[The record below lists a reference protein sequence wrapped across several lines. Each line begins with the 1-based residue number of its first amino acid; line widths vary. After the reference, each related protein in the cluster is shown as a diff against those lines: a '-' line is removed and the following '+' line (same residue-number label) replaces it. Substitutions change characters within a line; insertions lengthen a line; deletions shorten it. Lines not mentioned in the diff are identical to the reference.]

1 MTAARHS
8 VPVPLPPEDRG
19 RARFSPAAP
28 RGASLTETVNIRT
41 GLIRASGHL
50 TSQGADL
57 LSGTADHLRG
67 NGHSHVILDL
77 RDVRAVDDAGLD
89 ILRDLR
95 STFEAAG
102 DKLLI
107 RYAPELTGEPA

>member
-1 MTAARHS
+1 MTAQLS
-8 VPVPLPPEDRG
+8 PP
-19 RARFSPAAP
+19 AP
-28 RGASLTETVNIRT
+28 RGTSLTETVDART

-57 LSGTADHLRG
+57 LSGTADRLRD
-67 NGHSHVILDL
+67 NGHSRVTLDL
-77 RDVRAVDDAGLD
+77 RDVRAVDEAGLD

-107 RYAPELTGEPA
+107 RYGPDLAGDSA

>member
-1 MTAARHS
+1 VTAPTR
-8 VPVPLPPEDRG
+8 
-19 RARFSPAAP
+19 RAHPAAGLGTAP
-28 RGASLTETVNIRT
+28 ESPPGTFLTETVNMRT

-67 NGHSHVILDL
+67 NGHSHVTLDL
-77 RDVRAVDDAGLD
+77 RDVRAADDAGLD

-95 STFEAAG
+95 SAFEAAG
-102 DKLLI
+102 DELLI
-107 RYAPELTGEPA
+107 RYAPEQSGGGT

>member
-1 MTAARHS
+1 VTAH
-8 VPVPLPPEDRG
+8 VIPP
-19 RARFSPAAP
+19 AP
-28 RGASLTETVNIRT
+28 RGASLTETVNVRT

-67 NGHSHVILDL
+67 NGHSRVTLDL
-77 RDVRAVDDAGLD
+77 RDVRAADDAGLE

-95 STFEAAG
+95 SSFEADG

-107 RYAPELTGEPA
+107 RHAPQRTGEHA

>member
-1 MTAARHS
+1 MTLVPRLPSEDHVSARVS
-8 VPVPLPPEDRG
+8 PP
-19 RARFSPAAP
+19 AP
-28 RGASLTETVNIRT
+28 KGASLTETVNIRT

-67 NGHSHVILDL
+67 NGHSHVTLDL
-77 RDVRAVDDAGLD
+77 RAVQAADDAGLD

-95 STFEAAG
+95 KAFEATG

-107 RYAPELTGEPA
+107 RYGPELAGGHV

>member
-1 MTAARHS
+1 MTALVPQLS
-8 VPVPLPPEDRG
+8 PEDPVSTSFSPPVPRD
-19 RARFSPAAP
+19 
-28 RGASLTETVNIRT
+28 ASLTETVNSRT

-67 NGHSHVILDL
+67 NGHSHVTLDL
-77 RDVRAVDDAGLD
+77 RDVRAADDAGLD
-89 ILRDLR
+89 ILRELR
-95 STFEAAG
+95 SAFEAAG

-107 RYAPELTGEPA
+107 RHAPDLTDGRV

>member
-1 MTAARHS
+1 MT
-8 VPVPLPPEDRG
+8 VP
-19 RARFSPAAP
+19 FSPPAP
-28 RGASLTETVNIRT
+28 RGASLTETVDARA

-67 NGHSHVILDL
+67 NGHSRVTIDL
-77 RDVRAVDDAGLD
+77 RDVLAADDAGLD

-95 STFEAAG
+95 SAFEDAG

-107 RYAPELTGEPA
+107 RYAPEAAGGQA